1 MKIVFKNMEKSDFA
15 EAAVKERLGDM
26 VEKFPR
32 LADHQIT
39 VTLSMENSPVQAGP
53 DSFTVRVL
61 ILGPDFREISMAKH
75 DLNLYGALAE
85 VREHLLETLN
95 RHGDRRRVIERRR
108 ERRLRQ
114 AS

>member
-1 MKIVFKNMEKSDFA
+1 MKIVFRNMEKSEFA

-32 LADHQIT
+32 LAGHQIT

-61 ILGPDFREISMAKH
+61 ILGPEFKEISLAKH
-75 DLNLYGALAE
+75 DATLYAALAA

-95 RHGDRRRVIERRR
+95 RHGDRARVITRRR
-108 ERRLRQ
+108 QRQLRA